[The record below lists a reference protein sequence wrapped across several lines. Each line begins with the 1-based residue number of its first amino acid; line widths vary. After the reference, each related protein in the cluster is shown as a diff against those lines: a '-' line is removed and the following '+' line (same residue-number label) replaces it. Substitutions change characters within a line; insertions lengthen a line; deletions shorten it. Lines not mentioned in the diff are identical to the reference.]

1 MALVHPIFK
10 VLIRRPELV
19 VDHLSGYAALAQQE
33 ASVIGA
39 EVLRRAVAWG
49 VAAASFMVFLMLAGV
64 AVMLGFMQGEFH
76 WVLVLAPGAA
86 LALALV
92 AMTIARNPLPTQ
104 AFVELR
110 GQLEADA
117 QALRMAGADS

>member
-33 ASVIGA
+33 ASTLGA
-39 EVLRRAVAWG
+39 DMLRRAIAWG
-49 VAAASFMVFLMLAGV
+49 VAAASFLVFLMLAGV
-64 AVMLGFMQGEFH
+64 AVMLGFMQGEFN
-76 WVLVLAPGAA
+76 WVLVLAPGVA
-86 LALALV
+86 LAMALV
-92 AMTIARNPLPTQ
+92 AMVIARNPIPAQ

-117 QALRMAGADS
+117 EALRMAGASS

>member
-10 VLIRRPELV
+10 VLVRRPELV

-33 ASVIGA
+33 ASTLGG
-39 EVLRRAVAWG
+39 EVLRRAIAWG
-49 VAAASFMVFLMLAGV
+49 VAAAALIVFLMLAGV
-64 AVMLGFMQGEFH
+64 AVMLGFMFGEFR
-76 WVLVLAPGAA
+76 WVLVIAPGVT
-86 LALALV
+86 LAIAIG
-92 AMTIARNPLPTQ
+92 AMSMARKSLPTQ

-117 QALRMAGADS
+117 QALRMAGAGS

>member
-10 VLIRRPELV
+10 VLIRRPDLV
-19 VDHLSGYAALAQQE
+19 VDHLGGYAALAQQE
-33 ASVIGA
+33 ASTLGA
-39 EVLRRAVAWG
+39 QVLRRAIAWA
-49 VAAASFMVFLMLAGV
+49 VAAASFIVFLMLAGV

-76 WVLVLAPGAA
+76 WVLVLAPGVA
-86 LALALV
+86 LVLALV
-92 AMTIARNPLPTQ
+92 AMAVARKSLPTQ

>member
-33 ASVIGA
+33 ASTLGA
-39 EVLRRAVAWG
+39 ELLRRAIAWG
-49 VAAASFMVFLMLAGV
+49 VAAAAFIVFLMLAGV
-64 AVMLGFMQGEFH
+64 SVMLGFTQGEFH
-76 WVLVLAPGAA
+76 WVLVLAPGVA
-86 LALALV
+86 LALAIG
-92 AMTIARNPLPTQ
+92 AMTLARKSLPTQ

-117 QALRMAGADS
+117 QALRMAGANS

>member
-33 ASVIGA
+33 ASTLGA
-39 EVLRRAVAWG
+39 EVLRRAIAWG
-49 VAAASFMVFLMLAGV
+49 VAAASLLVFLMLAGV
-64 AVMLGFMQGEFH
+64 AAMLGYMLGEFH

-92 AMTIARNPLPTQ
+92 AIMIARNPLPTQ

-117 QALRMAGADS
+117 QALRTAGASS

>member
-33 ASVIGA
+33 ASTLGA
-39 EVLRRAVAWG
+39 EVLRRAIAWG
-49 VAAASFMVFLMLAGV
+49 VSAVSFIVFLVLAGV
-64 AVMLGFMQGEFH
+64 AVMLGVMQGEFH
-76 WVLVLAPGAA
+76 WILVLAPGAA

-92 AMTIARNPLPTQ
+92 AMTVARKSLPTQ

-117 QALRMAGADS
+117 QALRMAGANS

>member
-10 VLIRRPELV
+10 VLVRRPELM
-19 VDHLSGYAALAQQE
+19 VDHLSGYAALAHQE
-33 ASVIGA
+33 ASSLGA
-39 EVLRRAVAWG
+39 EVLRRAIAWG
-49 VAAASFMVFLMLAGV
+49 VAAVAFIVFLMLAGV
-64 AVMLGFMQGEFH
+64 AVMLGFIHAQFH
-76 WVLVLAPGAA
+76 WVLVIAPAIA

-92 AMTIARNPLPTQ
+92 AMLIARKSLPTQ

-117 QALRMAGADS
+117 QALRMAGAGS

>member
-19 VDHLSGYAALAQQE
+19 VDHLGGYAALAQQE
-33 ASVIGA
+33 ASTLGA

-49 VAAASFMVFLMLAGV
+49 VAAASLLVFLMLAGV
-64 AVMLGFMQGEFH
+64 AAMLGFTQGEFH
-76 WVLVLAPGAA
+76 WVLLLAPGAA

-92 AMTIARNPLPTQ
+92 ALMIARTPLPTQ

-117 QALRMAGADS
+117 QALRTAGASS

>member
-10 VLIRRPELV
+10 VLVKRPELV

-33 ASVIGA
+33 ASTLGA
-39 EVLRRAVAWG
+39 EVLKRSIAWG
-49 VAAASFMVFLMLAGV
+49 IAAVSLIVFLVLAGV
-64 AVMLGFMQGEFH
+64 AVMLGFMQGQFH
-76 WVLVLAPGAA
+76 WVLVLAPGVLLVVAI
-86 LALALV
+86 V
-92 AMTIARNPLPTQ
+92 AMMKARKSMPTQ

-117 QALRMAGADS
+117 QALKMAGARS

>member
-1 MALVHPIFK
+1 MAMVHPIFK
-10 VLIRRPELV
+10 VLISRPELV
-19 VDHLSGYAALAQQE
+19 IDHLSGYAALATQE
-33 ASVIGA
+33 ASTLGT
-39 EVLRRAVAWG
+39 EVLRRAIAWG
-49 VAAASFMVFLMLAGV
+49 VAAVAFIVFLVLAGV

-92 AMTIARNPLPTQ
+92 AMTMARKSLPSQ
-104 AFVELR
+104 VFVELR

-117 QALRMAGADS
+117 QALRMAGARS

>member
-10 VLIRRPELV
+10 VLVRRPELV

-33 ASVIGA
+33 ASTLGA
-39 EVLRRAVAWG
+39 DVLRRAIAWG
-49 VAAASFMVFLMLAGV
+49 VAAAAFIVFLMLAGV
-64 AVMLGFMQGEFH
+64 AVMLGVMRAEFH

-86 LALALV
+86 LALAL
-92 AMTIARNPLPTQ
+92 AALTMARKSLPTQ

-117 QALRMAGADS
+117 QALRMAGAGS

>member
-10 VLIRRPELV
+10 VLIRRPDLV

-33 ASVIGA
+33 ASTIGSQL
-39 EVLRRAVAWG
+39 VRRAIAWG
-49 VAAASFMVFLMLAGV
+49 VAAAAFMVFLMLAGV

-92 AMTIARNPLPTQ
+92 AMGIARNPLPTQ
-104 AFVELR
+104 AFVQLR

>member
-10 VLIRRPELV
+10 VLVRRPELV

-33 ASVIGA
+33 ASTLGG
-39 EVLRRAVAWG
+39 EVLRRAIAWG
-49 VAAASFMVFLMLAGV
+49 IAAAALIVFLMLAGV
-64 AVMLGFMQGEFH
+64 AVMLGFMFGEFR
-76 WVLVLAPGAA
+76 WVLVIAPGVT
-86 LALALV
+86 LAIAIG
-92 AMTIARNPLPTQ
+92 AMSMARKSLPTQ

-117 QALRMAGADS
+117 QALRMAGAGS

>member
-1 MALVHPIFK
+1 MALLHPIFK

-19 VDHLSGYAALAQQE
+19 IDHLSGYAALAQQE
-33 ASVIGA
+33 ASSLGA
-39 EVLRRAVAWG
+39 EVLRRAIAWG
-49 VAAASFMVFLMLAGV
+49 VAAASFLVFLMLAGV
-64 AVMLGFMQGEFH
+64 AVMLGVMQGEFN
-76 WVLVLAPGAA
+76 WVLVLAPGVV

-92 AMTIARNPLPTQ
+92 AMVIARNPLPKQ

-117 QALRMAGADS
+117 EALRMAGASS

>member
-33 ASVIGA
+33 ASTLGA
-39 EVLRRAVAWG
+39 EVLRRAIAWG
-49 VAAASFMVFLMLAGV
+49 VAAASLLVFLMLAGV

-76 WVLVLAPGAA
+76 WVLVLAPGVA
-86 LALALV
+86 LAIALV
-92 AMTIARNPLPTQ
+92 AMRIARNPLPTQ

-117 QALRMAGADS
+117 EALRMAGANS

>member
-19 VDHLSGYAALAQQE
+19 VDHLGGYAALAQQE
-33 ASVIGA
+33 ASTLGA

-49 VAAASFMVFLMLAGV
+49 VAAASFIVFLMLAGV

-92 AMTIARNPLPTQ
+92 AMMIARNPLATQ

-117 QALRMAGADS
+117 QALRTAGASS